1 MGKYRYINLISQ
13 FTNPGFF
20 LKCTEIPDP
29 FMSFHTKNLWHL
41 QTLKNRN
48 LLPWWPVITWSITCE
63 NYQSAW
69 WDFANLATVGTLR
82 AGSSKPLGK
91 LISQKK
97 KQTESCWD
105 DDPTSTSEAICG
117 NHFFTWGYLVETTEK
132 VFPHLVQV
140 YNFCGVVFRDS
151 LITDWLVG
159 QVLPLRIFLS
169 FSWFI
174 STSSWLGRYK
184 EQFPNIRNIWN
195 QNAFII
201 FPPQKKTR
209 QHVWPKCLMQ
219 KKSTGQESFH
229 LRPPPPSA
237 LRPND
242 NKISSTFPLKETP
255 GISPISLRKLH
266 PPPVL
271 ENPKIALPRVFCGR
285 KIPPRW
291 SNYQSLRW
299 EPPPR

>member
-1 MGKYRYINLISQ
+1 MYR
-13 FTNPGFF
+13 NPGP
-20 LKCTEIPDP
+20 LHVIPYKKPLASTDFEKQKSP
-29 FMSFHTKNLWHL
+29 AMVTCDHLEYNLWKLPKCMVRFCEFSHRWNPKGWIL
-41 QTLKNRN
+41 QTPWQVD
-48 LLPWWPVITWSITCE
+48 LP
-63 NYQSAW
+63 
-69 WDFANLATVGTLR
+69 
-82 AGSSKPLGK
+82 
-91 LISQKK
+91 KK

>member
-1 MGKYRYINLISQ
+1 MR
-13 FTNPGFF
+13 
-20 LKCTEIPDP
+20 
-29 FMSFHTKNLWHL
+29 
-41 QTLKNRN
+41 
-48 LLPWWPVITWSITCE
+48 WWPHLHFRSHMW
-63 NYQSAW
+63 QPL
-69 WDFANLATVGTLR
+69 FHLR
-82 AGSSKPLGK
+82 
-91 LISQKK
+91 
-97 KQTESCWD
+97 D
-105 DDPTSTSEAICG
+105 
-117 NHFFTWGYLVETTEK
+117 LVETTEK

-159 QVLPLRIFLS
+159 RVLPLRIFLS

-201 FPPQKKTR
+201 FPPQKK
-209 QHVWPKCLMQ
+209 QGNMFDPNVWC
-219 KKSTGQESFH
+219 KKSQLDKKASTF
-229 LRPPPPSA
+229 PPPPSA
-237 LRPND
+237 IRPND

-271 ENPKIALPRVFCGR
+271 ENPKI
-285 KIPPRW
+285 PPRW

-299 EPPPR
+299 EPRPR